1 MRKVVLANLVLGA
14 AALAAAGAAQADVA
28 LAVRGGTLGIGA
40 ELAIGMTETLN
51 LRLGYSAFDYSTEIE
66 DTDVTYDSELELRNP
81 SALLDWHAF
90 GGGFRFSVGAVGA
103 STKVVGTGVP
113 SAGNTYEINGRI
125 YQANQIGSLSSEI
138 EASNS
143 VAPYIGIGW
152 GNPVDAAGRW
162 TFLFDI
168 GAVYYGSEPDV
179 AVNVVCGAALN
190 NAQCTQ
196 LRNDVEAERR
206 ELIDEVDTL
215 TWYPVLN
222 FGVSYRF

>member
-1 MRKVVLANLVLGA
+1 MRKPVMASVILGTV
-14 AALAAAGAAQADVA
+14 ALAAMDSARADVA
-28 LAVRGGTLGIGA
+28 LAARGGTLGVGA

-51 LRLGYSAFDYSTEIE
+51 LRVGYSAFDYSTEIE
-66 DTDVTYDSELELRNP
+66 DTDVTYDGDLELRNP

-90 GGGFRFSVGAVGA
+90 GGGFRFSLGVVGA
-103 STKVVGTGVP
+103 STQVVGTGVP
-113 SAGNTYEINGRI
+113 TAGTYEINGRI
-125 YQANQIGSLSSEI
+125 YPASAVGNLGVEI

-179 AVNVVCGAALN
+179 VVNVNCGAALTGPE
-190 NAQCTQ
+190 CTQ
-196 LRNDVEAERR
+196 LRNDVEAERLD
-206 ELIDEVDTL
+206 LIDEVDTL
-215 TWYPVLN
+215 NWYPVLN
-222 FGVSYRF
+222 LGLAFRF

>member
-1 MRKVVLANLVLGA
+1 MRKAVLANVVLGVA
-14 AALAAAGAAQADVA
+14 AFAAAGSARADVA

-40 ELAIGMTETLN
+40 ELAIGMTEKLN

-66 DTDVTYDSELELRNP
+66 DTDVTYDGDLELRNP

-90 GGGFRFSVGAVGA
+90 SGGFRFSFGAVGA
-103 STKVVGTGVP
+103 STKAVGTGVP
-113 SAGNTYEINGRI
+113 NAGNTYEINGRI
-125 YQANQIGSLSSEI
+125 YSASQVGSLNTEI

-162 TFLFDI
+162 TFLFDL

-179 AVNVVCGAALN
+179 SVNVVCGAALTS
-190 NAQCTQ
+190 AQCTQ
-196 LRNDVEAERR
+196 LRNDVEAERVD
-206 ELIDEVDTL
+206 LIDEVDTL
-215 TWYPVLN
+215 NWYPVLN
-222 FGVSYRF
+222 LGVSYRF